1 MIFWN
6 VLCGMVDG
14 DHVLEQLAV
23 SILRQNL
30 EAAGSFKTQVYNYQT
45 TFRNTAII
53 IYAVLP
59 ASFLIIIASIS
70 VTYIVYF

>member
-6 VLCGMVDG
+6 VLCGIVVRDQ
-14 DHVLEQLAV
+14 VLEKLAV

-45 TFRNTAII
+45 TFHNTAII
-53 IYAVLP
+53 IYTVLT
-59 ASFLIIIASIS
+59 ASFLIITACVS
-70 VTYIVYF
+70 VTYTVFF

>member
-30 EAAGSFKTQVYNYQT
+30 EAAGSFKTQVYN
-45 TFRNTAII
+45 
-53 IYAVLP
+53 
-59 ASFLIIIASIS
+59 
-70 VTYIVYF
+70 